1 MRILFLI
8 DNLRSGGAQKA
19 LLAMVRALRAAQGDP
34 RVWCLGGTSEFE
46 EEFRAAGVP
55 VLGKLGSNKLAA
67 LREPFALR
75 RYLKREK
82 IELVQTLLFHSD
94 IAGRIAGRLSRWS
107 DEGKRRPVIVS
118 SVRASNLRNR
128 GWQYRL
134 ARWTAPLADAFTPV
148 SRRTLEFAA
157 RTEGVAAERATVIPN
172 GIDPAEWE
180 SLPDA
185 AEARRKLG
193 LPRDAFVVCTLS
205 RLHEQKG
212 MEFLLAAARTVAEQ
226 VPSATFLIAGYGPLL
241 ERLKEQ
247 ARQLDV
253 DARVRFLGYRK
264 DVALIL
270 AASNVFVLPSLWEG
284 MSNALLEAMAAGK
297 PVIATSVNGAVEQ
310 VLPGETGL
318 LVPPR
323 DADALARALLDL
335 AHDPRKALAM
345 GLKGRER
352 VRSEFSLS
360 RMTDAYIELY
370 RRLLMETGKRES

>member
-1 MRILFLI
+1 MRVLFLI
-8 DNLRSGGAQKA
+8 DNLRPGGAQKA
-19 LLAMVRALRAAQGDP
+19 LLAMVRALRAAQADP

-55 VLGKLGSNKLAA
+55 VLGKPGSALAA
-67 LREPFALR
+67 LREPLALR

-94 IAGRIAGRLSRWS
+94 VAGRIAGRLARWS
-107 DEGKRRPVIVS
+107 DEGRRRPVIVS

-172 GIDPAEWE
+172 GIDFAEWE

-185 AEARRKLG
+185 AAARAKLG

-212 MEFLLAAARTVAEQ
+212 MEFLLAAARTVAEKVAVRH
-226 VPSATFLIAGYGPLL
+226 VPGRRIRSAARAAGGAGAA
-241 ERLKEQ
+241 
-247 ARQLDV
+247 ARRGR
-253 DARVRFLGYRK
+253 ARAVPGYRK
-264 DVALIL
+264 DVALLL
-270 AASNVFVLPSLWEG
+270 AASDVFALPSLWEG
-284 MSNALLEAMAAGK
+284 MSNAVLEAMAAGK
-297 PVIATSVNGAVEQ
+297 PVVATAVDGAVDQ

-318 LVPPR
+318 LVPPG

-335 AHDPRKALAM
+335 ARDPRKAQEM
-345 GLKGRER
+345 GTKGRER
-352 VRSEFSLS
+352 VRREFSLG

-370 RRLLMETGKRES
+370 RRLLADAGKRER